1 MESFKSILE
10 SKDSDKLAK
19 EINNA
24 IIKIDDSMSYKDFA
38 AAVIKIMKEEYGEH
52 LYTEFLA
59 ILQKNLKKWRLLKN
73 L

>member
-52 LYTEFLA
+52 LYTEFLG
-59 ILQKNLKKWRLLKN
+59 ILQKNLKK
-73 L
+73 

>member
-59 ILQKNLKKWRLLKN
+59 ILQKNLKK
-73 L
+73 